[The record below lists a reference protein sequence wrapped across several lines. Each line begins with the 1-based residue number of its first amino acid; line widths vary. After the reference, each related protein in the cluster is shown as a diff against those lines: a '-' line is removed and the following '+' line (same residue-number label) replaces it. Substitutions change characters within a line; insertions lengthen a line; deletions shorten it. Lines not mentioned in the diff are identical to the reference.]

1 MQKFQAGESDI
12 ISWYDSWYDLLESFG
27 ICFGTNKYPILQLE
41 AEHQVSRHGPCPG
54 WIAPGPVEMFSDYP
68 LAIKHGH
75 MEIWPSLSTKI
86 SHQWMQKRI
95 FIEFRF
101 FRIDCQSVQPAPH
114 FPRTLQDGTKK
125 LTSNCWW
132 PLGVLLLWR
141 SGIQL
146 WPGSHWLVW

>member
-12 ISWYDSWYDLLESFG
+12 ISWYDLLESFG

-68 LAIKHGH
+68 LTIKHGH

-101 FRIDCQSVQPAPH
+101 FRIDCQSAQPAPH

-146 WPGSHWLVW
+146 WPGRHWLVW